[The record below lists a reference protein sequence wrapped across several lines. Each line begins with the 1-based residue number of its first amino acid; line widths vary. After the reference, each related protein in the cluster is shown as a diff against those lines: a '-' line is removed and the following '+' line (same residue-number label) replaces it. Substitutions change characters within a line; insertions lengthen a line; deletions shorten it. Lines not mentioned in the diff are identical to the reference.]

1 MADDETTPSRRDEP
15 ELDALRSLVGGGPAE
30 EVTWEEPPAGLWERI
45 AAELDVPV
53 AGPAEH
59 PGEVDL
65 PAAGPAE
72 HPGEVDLLA
81 AGPAEQQDEP
91 GVPGDR
97 RGPAQ
102 RQGEPGV
109 PGDRSGPAEPGDT
122 ATPPDP
128 SRPGAGA
135 APGSRPPTEL
145 DRRRRRR
152 AVPWLVGAAAAVV
165 LLVVG
170 VAVLVDRSPSSD
182 VVASVQLDRLGS
194 AGSGAAELVEQ
205 DGRYRLRVDT
215 ADLDPGDGF
224 LEVWVIDSDVSKLVS
239 LGPVR
244 DDGTYDLPPDLDPRQ
259 FPVVDVSVEPLDGD
273 PAHSGDSVLRGQLT
287 F

>member
-1 MADDETTPSRRDEP
+1 MADDDTTPSHQDEP
-15 ELDALRSLVGGGPAE
+15 ELNALRSLVGGRPVE
-30 EVTWEEPPAGLWERI
+30 EVTWEEPPAGLWDRI
-45 AAELDVPV
+45 AAELDVP
-53 AGPAEH
+53 ATGPAAH
-59 PGEVDL
+59 PGEADL
-65 PAAGPAE
+65 PAAGPGE
-72 HPGEVDLLA
+72 HPGELD
-81 AGPAEQQDEP
+81 
-91 GVPGDR
+91 VPG
-97 RGPAQ
+97 
-102 RQGEPGV
+102 
-109 PGDRSGPAEPGDT
+109 
-122 ATPPDP
+122 TPPTELDV
-128 SRPGAGA
+128 SGT
-135 APGSRPPTEL
+135 PPTEL
-145 DRRRRRR
+145 DRRRHR
-152 AVPWLVGAAAAVV
+152 AIPWLVGAAAAVV

-170 VAVLVDRSPSSD
+170 VAVLADRSSSSD

-205 DGRYRLRVDT
+205 DGRYRLQVDT

-244 DDGTYDLPPDLDPRQ
+244 ADGTYDLPPDLDPRQ